1 MKLNKNKKKYVYPSE
16 AIEVFNKATN
26 HVKYSLSFIKKSI
39 FGDILEVGPGDG
51 NFTRYYL
58 DHKIKSLILS
68 EKDNKNLIILNQKFK
83 KNKKITITNQSIEK
97 IKKTFDT
104 ILYFH
109 VLEHIKNDKLE
120 INRATKKL
128 KKNGKLII
136 ISPAHQKMY
145 SNLDKFVGH
154 YRRYDLNFFKQKF
167 NQLKIIE
174 SRFLDSAGYLLY
186 YLNNVF
192 FKQETYPSKIKIFLW
207 DKIFTPIT
215 IILDFI
221 LRYKFGKCILVVY
234 KKY

>member
-1 MKLNKNKKKYVYPSE
+1 
-16 AIEVFNKATN
+16 
-26 HVKYSLSFIKKSI
+26 
-39 FGDILEVGPGDG
+39 
-51 NFTRYYL
+51 
-58 DHKIKSLILS
+58 
-68 EKDNKNLIILNQKFK
+68 
-83 KNKKITITNQSIEK
+83 
-97 IKKTFDT
+97 
-104 ILYFH
+104 
-109 VLEHIKNDKLE
+109 
-120 INRATKKL
+120 
-128 KKNGKLII
+128 
-136 ISPAHQKMY
+136 MY